1 MEPINYMLDVKNPI
15 EEAMRGYAIG
25 RADIEQRQIMQER
38 EQIMGMRDTAE
49 ARAASE
55 FEMRRAEAERLRADA
70 EAKQARFVEMRDK
83 LASGEMTTSDFSQWK
98 VENAQTVEEMTNA
111 VSAIEKPKLEA
122 MARSGL
128 AMSTA
133 LLKGNID
140 AAFPL
145 IDEYI
150 TAAENTGTPEAMQEA
165 KALEAIRRSAEIDPE
180 SAGLGLMLDLYARG
194 LIDEKVLDAT
204 LKAAGQGDEATESFR
219 TADQKLRA
227 SKIFPREEGGDGSY
241 EQIMQQSLAGGGRDF
256 SLTVDPTTGA
266 VSFSEGSGSGAGSA
280 KPTPGYVTVPTEGGV
295 EQRVITGSP
304 AAQEVTKTAAQ
315 LDANLEQ
322 ANRLVSLV
330 QEVRDNPELDAVT
343 GFAEG
348 RMPTGRPSIIPEK
361 IQARQDLIVK
371 IDQLKGNVFL
381 QAYES
386 LKGSGQITEIEGIKA
401 EAAIAR
407 MNRAQGGPAFRQALN
422 DFLDVIETAQ
432 NRITSQKSGLPKE
445 TAPSNQGLSAEDLQY
460 LGVE

>member
-1 MEPINYMLDVKNPI
+1 
-15 EEAMRGYAIG
+15 
-25 RADIEQRQIMQER
+25 
-38 EQIMGMRDTAE
+38 
-49 ARAASE
+49 
-55 FEMRRAEAERLRADA
+55 MRRAEAERQRAAA
-70 EAKQARFVEMRDK
+70 EAQQARFVEMRDMA
-83 LASGEMTTSDFSQWK
+83 ASGTLTTDAFNQWAL
-98 VENAQTVEEMTNA
+98 ENAQTVEEMTNA

-180 SAGLGLMLDLYARG
+180 GAGLGLMLDLYARG

-204 LKAAGQGDEATESFR
+204 LKAAGQGGNEATEAFR

-422 DFLDVIETAQ
+422 EFLDVIETAQ

-445 TAPSNQGLSAEDLQY
+445 TAPSNQGLSAEDLKY
-460 LGVE
+460 LGLE